1 MIATRFHKVSAIICT
16 RNRAASLE
24 RTLQTMV
31 KLDLEGIA
39 EFELVVVDNGS
50 SDATSSI
57 IESFKADAPFPVHYV
72 SELRPGLSAAR
83 NSGLA
88 LASGALILF
97 TDDDCLVPANWA
109 QVGVGLL
116 ELEPLQVIGGRVDLH
131 NPAHLQVSIRTGLAG
146 KTASPVEVFGFV
158 IGANMGFG
166 RAVVD
171 KIGLFDVRLGA
182 GTPLHAAE
190 DTEFAYRALING
202 IPVRYDPSL
211 VVRHD
216 HGRTEQS
223 DFYRIIRGYA
233 VGGGAIMMRYLL
245 TGRID
250 LARAIYWDLL
260 AALRRRDET
269 GWRSPLLKLA
279 FLNGAVRFLLQSS
292 WRRAW

>member
-1 MIATRFHKVSAIICT
+1 MTAASSHKVSAIICT

-31 KLDLEGIA
+31 KLDLAGIT
-39 EFELVVVDNGS
+39 EFELVIVDNGS
-50 SDATSSI
+50 SDATRSV
-57 IESFKADAPFPVHYV
+57 IEAFEADAPFPIRYL

-88 LASGALILF
+88 MAGGALILL

-131 NPAHLQVSIRTGLAG
+131 NPAHLQVSIRTGLVG

-158 IGANMGFG
+158 IGANMAFG

-182 GTPLHAAE
+182 GTRLHAAE

-202 IPVRYDPSL
+202 IPVRYDPSF

-216 HGRTEQS
+216 HGRTEQG
-223 DFYRIIRGYA
+223 DFYRLRRGYA
-233 VGGGAIMMRYLL
+233 IGGGAMMMRYLL
-245 TGRID
+245 AGRTD
-250 LARAIYWDLL
+250 LARAIYWDLRT
-260 AALRRRDET
+260 ALRQRHKTD
-269 GWRSPLLKLA
+269 WRSPLHKLA

-292 WRRAW
+292 WKKAW